1 MSEKKNNRALKA
13 GIWYTISAIAVKAIN
28 IITTPIFTRMMNT
41 ADYGLAQTFNS
52 WSSLLMIFC
61 SLNLVYSIGRAKL
74 DFPGKLDKYVGS
86 MQMLALSA
94 SSIIALLMLVFIKPV
109 AVFMEMNT
117 NLVLILIVYILAYP
131 VIPLWSSKFKY
142 QYRYKGNIAITAY
155 ITIMSVIVTLALM
168 FHFET
173 DRYYA
178 KVLGTVITG
187 SVLALVFWIHSIRK
201 KNLNVNKTYWRYGL
215 KISLPLILHSLSLN
229 VLSQSDRIMITKFV
243 GTNETGIYS
252 LAYNYAILVNIV
264 LGAVN
269 DAWLPWFHD
278 NLFAGEKESIK
289 EKVKPL
295 VILGSMMGLGCIAI
309 APEAIFIL
317 GPTAYQAG
325 KWVVGP
331 VVLGLI
337 CQFIYQQYV
346 HIELHEK
353 QTQYISMGTILA
365 AVMNIVLNFIFI
377 PIYGFIAAAY
387 TTMFCYFVL
396 MFVHLFITKRFLKIN
411 LYDDAFM
418 FIALFISAGL
428 TVMFMLLYRT
438 ILLRYFA
445 LIVICIAYFIS
456 NRKYIINFIN
466 NRKKSKI

>member
-1 MSEKKNNRALKA
+1 MNTTKKNTALKA

-74 DFPGKLDKYVGS
+74 DFPGQLDKYVGA

-94 SSIIALLMLVFIKPV
+94 SSVIGILMLIFIKPV

-117 NLVLILIVYILAYP
+117 NLIIILVVYILAYP

-155 ITIMSVIVTLALM
+155 ITIVSVFITLVLM
-168 FHFET
+168 FQFET

-187 SVLALVFWIHSIRK
+187 GLLALAFWIHSIKRK
-201 KNLNVNKTYWRYGL
+201 TISINKTYWRYGL

-243 GTNETGIYS
+243 GTDETGIYS

-278 NLFAGEKESIK
+278 NLFAGNKNDIRT
-289 EKVKPL
+289 KVKPL
-295 VILGSMMGLGCIAI
+295 VVLGCMMGLGCIAI
-309 APEAIFIL
+309 APEAIYIL
-317 GPTAYQAG
+317 GPVEYQSG
-325 KWVVGP
+325 RWVVGP

-365 AVMNIVLNFIFI
+365 AIMNIFLNFIFI
-377 PIYGFIAAAY
+377 PVYGFVAAAY

-396 MFVHLFITKRFLKIN
+396 MFVHLFITKRFLNVK
-411 LYDDAFM
+411 LYDDPFM
-418 FIALFISAGL
+418 FIALIVSAVL
-428 TVMFMLLYRT
+428 T
-438 ILLRYFA
+438 ILFMITYSTILIRYTV
-445 LIVICIAYFIS
+445 LIILCIIYFIS
-456 NRKYIINFIN
+456 NKKYLMAYINGKK
-466 NRKKSKI
+466 KKS

>member
-1 MSEKKNNRALKA
+1 MDSKKNNSALKA

-28 IITTPIFTRMMNT
+28 IITTPIFTRMMT
-41 ADYGLAQTFNS
+41 TSDYGLAQTFNS

-74 DFPGKLDKYVGS
+74 DFPGQLDKYVGA

-94 SSIIALLMLVFIKPV
+94 SGVIGLLMLIFIKPV
-109 AVFMEMNT
+109 SVFMEMNT
-117 NLVLILIVYILAYP
+117 NLVLLLIVYILVYP

-155 ITIMSVIVTLALM
+155 MTIASVLVTLALM
-168 FHFET
+168 YQFDSE
-173 DRYYA
+173 RYYA

-187 SVLALVFWIHSIRK
+187 GVLALSFWIHSIRK
-201 KNLNVNKTYWRYGL
+201 RNLCLNKTYWKYGL
-215 KISLPLILHSLSLN
+215 RISLPLILHSLSLN

-243 GTNETGIYS
+243 GTDETGIYS

-278 NLFAGEKESIK
+278 NLFAGEKESIR

-295 VILGSMMGLGCIAI
+295 VILGCMMGIGCISI
-309 APEAIFIL
+309 APEAIYIL
-317 GPTAYQAG
+317 GPAEYQAG
-325 KWVVGP
+325 RWVVGP

-365 AVMNIVLNFIFI
+365 GVMNIVLNFIFI
-377 PIYGFIAAAY
+377 PKFGYIAAAY

-396 MFVHLFITKRFLKIN
+396 MFVHLFITKKFLKVK
-411 LYDDAFM
+411 LYDDPFM
-418 FIALFISAGL
+418 FLALIVSAGL
-428 TVMFMLLYRT
+428 TCIFMSLYGTVLVRYALL
-438 ILLRYFA
+438 
-445 LIVICIAYFIS
+445 VVVCIIYLVS
-456 NRKYIINFIN
+456 NKKYIVAFIN
-466 NRKKSKI
+466 SKKKSK